1 MSENLNEQTKSG
13 APQTEVCWQ
22 VYRPQTWLQHL
33 LFVIAALATG
43 CVAWFFWFSEEE
55 GNRWFDHLR
64 DEQFMTESVWIVPA
78 PVINIIIPMVTVTLS
93 MLVILQLRLRFF
105 PGTEGTGIP
114 QAIAALNVPD
124 GPIRKQMLSWRIA
137 IGKTFLLVLGLFTG
151 MTIGREGPSVHVGAC
166 IMYMISKIT
175 RFPQNL
181 VQRGLILG
189 GGAAGIAGAFNAPIA
204 GGIFA
209 LEEIGRS
216 FEKNNVGTILR
227 TVLLACLVVIL
238 FRGTDYLF
246 YGRVDLDVGNW
257 PLRQWLAIPIIGG
270 IGGVLGGIFSRTV
283 VGSTRMINPVL
294 RRHRVL
300 VPLGLGGSLALIGFF
315 SGGESYGSGFA
326 QAQSILID
334 GSEYPWHYAPMKALA
349 SYVCLI
355 SGIPGGL
362 FDPSLSVG
370 AGLGQTLQ
378 PMLVYLFPEL
388 DPTAIIMLFMVAYF
402 SGVVQSPIT
411 CAVIMV
417 EMTAARFMTIPLL
430 AVSIIAYEFSHRI
443 CRTAIY
449 EALAEIFLG
458 GIRER
463 ERTQCV
469 EMKSQ

>member
-1 MSENLNEQTKSG
+1 
-13 APQTEVCWQ
+13 
-22 VYRPQTWLQHL
+22 
-33 LFVIAALATG
+33 
-43 CVAWFFWFSEEE
+43 
-55 GNRWFDHLR
+55 
-64 DEQFMTESVWIVPA
+64 
-78 PVINIIIPMVTVTLS
+78 
-93 MLVILQLRLRFF
+93 
-105 PGTEGTGIP
+105 
-114 QAIAALNVPD
+114 
-124 GPIRKQMLSWRIA
+124 
-137 IGKTFLLVLGLFTG
+137 
-151 MTIGREGPSVHVGAC
+151 
-166 IMYMISKIT
+166 
-175 RFPQNL
+175 
-181 VQRGLILG
+181 
-189 GGAAGIAGAFNAPIA
+189 
-204 GGIFA
+204 
-209 LEEIGRS
+209 
-216 FEKNNVGTILR
+216 
-227 TVLLACLVVIL
+227 LVVIL

-270 IGGVLGGIFSRTV
+270 IGGVLGGIFSRSV

-294 RRHRVL
+294 RRHRIL

-388 DPTAIIMLFMVAYF
+388 DPAAIIMLFMVAYF